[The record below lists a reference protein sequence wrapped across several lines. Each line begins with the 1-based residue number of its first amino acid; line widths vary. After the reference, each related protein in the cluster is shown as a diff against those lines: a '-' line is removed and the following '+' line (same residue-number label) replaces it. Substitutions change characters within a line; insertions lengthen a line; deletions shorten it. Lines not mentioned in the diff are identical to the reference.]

1 MRFKPSVSK
10 VSDGQAADLIALAK
24 NDTISAELRQLGE
37 LDTVVMPK
45 MPHTMLRGGK
55 NPKFNTLAEPD
66 VRTYIDWAV
75 EFILAEFG
83 RLNIGAA
90 LLRRLGQQLDEQAPN
105 LPRRGK
111 TPGTERSFTDM
122 LGYRIINILSEKG
135 KVPASLLPD
144 YYYQ

>member
-1 MRFKPSVSK
+1 MKKSPGPPGLGPEQIREIRG
-10 VSDGQAADLIALAK
+10 DGF
-24 NDTISAELRQLGE
+24 TRW
-37 LDTVVMPK
+37 
-45 MPHTMLRGGK
+45 
-55 NPKFNTLAEPD
+55 FNTLAEPD